1 MKYTTIFF
9 DLDDTLIDTALN
21 SKQVLE
27 EVYTDY
33 TINRYYPAF
42 DDFFNKYQGINLHL
56 WDQYEQNLISK
67 EDLKKGRFQQA
78 LRDFTSITTEQ
89 SLDMNNDFMGRVS
102 NKTNVIDGVVN
113 ILEYLKPK
121 YHLYI
126 ISNGFVEVQDKKI
139 KNAGLDSYFKNVFLS
154 DHVGKNKPHP
164 LIFNYALKKA
174 DTTSKDCIMI
184 GDNINTDII
193 GAKNLGIDQIWFNP
207 KNKADTDNIAPT
219 YTVESLKDIR
229 EIL

>member
-33 TINRYYPAF
+33 TINKFYPTF
-42 DDFFNKYQGINLHL
+42 DDFYTKYQRINLHL

-67 EDLKKGRFQQA
+67 EELKKGRFQQA
-78 LRDFTSITTEQ
+78 LSEFTTISTEQ
-89 SLDMNNDFMGRVS
+89 SLEMNSDFMGRVS
-102 NKTNVIDGVVN
+102 NKKNIIEGVEA

-126 ISNGFVEVQDKKI
+126 ISNGFLEVQDKKI
-139 KNAGLDSYFKNVFLS
+139 KNAGLDSYFKDVFLS

-164 LIFNYALKKA
+164 LLFNHALKKA
-174 DTTSKDCIMI
+174 GTTSEDCIMI

-207 KNKADTDNIAPT
+207 QDTKDINNIAPT
-219 YTVESLKDIR
+219 YTVKVLNDIKA
-229 EIL
+229 IL

>member
-9 DLDDTLIDTALN
+9 DLDDTLIDTSLN

-33 TINRYYPAF
+33 TINKYYPTF
-42 DDFFNKYQGINLHL
+42 DDFYNKYQSINLHL

-67 EDLKKGRFQQA
+67 EELKKGRFQQS
-78 LRDFTSITTEQ
+78 LREFTSITTEQ
-89 SLDMNNDFMGRVS
+89 SLEMNNDFMGRVS
-102 NKTNVIDGVVN
+102 DKKNIIEGVEN
-113 ILEYLKPK
+113 ILEYLQPK

-126 ISNGFVEVQDKKI
+126 ISNGFLEVQDKKI
-139 KNAGLDSYFKNVFLS
+139 KNAGLDTYFKDVFLS

-164 LIFNYALKKA
+164 LLFNHALKKA
-174 DTTSKDCIMI
+174 NTTSNDCVMI
-184 GDNINTDII
+184 GDNISTDII

-207 KNKADTDNIAPT
+207 KNTKDTDKIEPT
-219 YTVESLKDIR
+219 YTIRTLNDIR
-229 EIL
+229 TIL

>member
-33 TINRYYPAF
+33 RINKYYPTF
-42 DDFFNKYQGINLHL
+42 SDFFEKYKSINLHL

-67 EDLKKGRFQQA
+67 EELKKGRFQQA

-89 SLDMNNDFMGRVS
+89 SLEMNNDFMGRVS
-102 NKTNVIDGVVN
+102 NKKNIIEGVEG
-113 ILEYLKPK
+113 ILEYLHPK
-121 YHLYI
+121 YRLYI
-126 ISNGFVEVQDKKI
+126 ISNGFLEVQDKKI
-139 KNAGLDSYFKNVFLS
+139 KNAGLDSYFKDVFLS

-164 LIFNYALKKA
+164 LIFNYALKEA
-174 DTTSKDCIMI
+174 NTTTQECIMI

-207 KNKADTDNIAPT
+207 KDTRDTNSITPT
-219 YTVESLKDIR
+219 YTVKTLHDIKS
-229 EIL
+229 IL

>member
-33 TINRYYPAF
+33 MINKYYPNF
-42 DDFFNKYQGINLHL
+42 SDFFQKYQSINLHL

-67 EDLKKGRFQQA
+67 EELKKGRFQQA

-89 SLDMNNDFMGRVS
+89 SLEMNNDFMGRVS
-102 NKTNVIDGVVN
+102 NKKNIIEGVKG
-113 ILEYLKPK
+113 ILEYLQPK
-121 YHLYI
+121 YCLYI
-126 ISNGFVEVQDKKI
+126 ISNGFLEVQDKKI
-139 KNAGLDSYFKNVFLS
+139 KNAGLDSYFKDVFLS
-154 DHVGKNKPHP
+154 DHVGENKPHP
-164 LIFNYALKKA
+164 LIFNYALKEA
-174 DTTSKDCIMI
+174 NTTTKDCIMI

-207 KNKADTDNIAPT
+207 KDITDANSIAPT
-219 YTVESLKDIR
+219 YTVKTLHDIKV
-229 EIL
+229 IL

>member
-27 EVYTDY
+27 EVYMDY
-33 TINRYYPAF
+33 SIHKYYSAF
-42 DDFFNKYQGINLHL
+42 DDFYKKYQSINLHL

-67 EDLKKGRFQQA
+67 EELKKGRFEQS
-78 LRDFTSITTEQ
+78 LRDFTSISTEQ
-89 SLDMNNDFMGRVS
+89 SMEMNNDFMGRVS
-102 NKTNVIDGVVN
+102 NKKNIIEGVET
-113 ILEYLKPK
+113 ILDYLQPK
-121 YHLYI
+121 YLLYI
-126 ISNGFVEVQDKKI
+126 ISNGFLEVQDKKI
-139 KNAGLDSYFKNVFLS
+139 KNAGLDSYFKGVFLS

-164 LIFNYALKKA
+164 LIFNHALKEA
-174 DTTSKDCIMI
+174 NTTSTDCIMI

-207 KNKADTDNIAPT
+207 KDMKDAGNIAPT
-219 YTVESLKDIR
+219 YTVKTLHDIR
-229 EIL
+229 TIL

>member
-33 TINRYYPAF
+33 TINKYYPVF
-42 DDFFNKYQGINLHL
+42 EDFYHKYQSINVRL

-67 EDLKKGRFQQA
+67 EELKRERFQQA
-78 LRDFTSITTEQ
+78 LQEFTTISTDQ
-89 SLDMNNDFMGRVS
+89 SLEMNNDFMGRVT
-102 NKTNVIDGVVN
+102 NKTNIIEGVQN

-121 YHLYI
+121 YRLYI
-126 ISNGFVEVQDKKI
+126 ISNGFLEVQDKKI
-139 KNAGLDSYFKNVFLS
+139 KNAGLESFFTDVFLS

-164 LIFNYALKKA
+164 LIFNYAVKEA
-174 DTTSKDCIMI
+174 GTTIENSIMI

-207 KNKADTDNIAPT
+207 KDMADKNNIAPT
-219 YTVESLKDIR
+219 YTVRILNDIKA
-229 EIL
+229 IL

>member
-33 TINRYYPAF
+33 TIDKYYPSF
-42 DDFFNKYQGINLHL
+42 NDFYQKYQSINLHL

-67 EDLKKGRFQQA
+67 EELKTGRFKQA
-78 LRDFTSITTEQ
+78 LNDFTSISTEQ
-89 SLDMNNDFMGRVS
+89 SLEMNNDFMGRVS
-102 NKTNVIDGVVN
+102 NKKNIIEGVED
-113 ILEYLKPK
+113 ILEYLQPK

-126 ISNGFVEVQDKKI
+126 ISNGFLEVQDKKI
-139 KNAGLDSYFKNVFLS
+139 KNAGLDSYFKDVFLS

-164 LIFNYALKKA
+164 MIFNYALKESS
-174 DTTSKDCIMI
+174 TSSTDCIMI

-193 GAKNLGIDQIWFNP
+193 GAKNIGIDQIWFNP
-207 KNKADTDNIAPT
+207 KSMVDSSNVAPT
-219 YTVESLKDIR
+219 YTVKTLNDIKT
-229 EIL
+229 IL

>member
-33 TINRYYPAF
+33 TINNYYSTF
-42 DDFFNKYQGINLHL
+42 EDFYHKYQSINLHL

-67 EDLKKGRFQQA
+67 DELKKGRFQQA
-78 LRDFTSITTEQ
+78 LGEFTAISTEQ

-102 NKTNVIDGVVN
+102 NKTNIIEGVEN
-113 ILEYLKPK
+113 ILDYLKPK
-121 YHLYI
+121 YRLYI
-126 ISNGFVEVQDKKI
+126 ISNGFLEVQDKKI
-139 KNAGLDSYFKNVFLS
+139 KNAGLASYFKDVFLS

-164 LIFNYALKKA
+164 LLFNYALKEA
-174 DTTSKDCIMI
+174 GTTIEDSIMI

-193 GAKNLGIDQIWFNP
+193 GAKKLGIDQIWFNP
-207 KNKADTDNIAPT
+207 KDITDTNNIAPT
-219 YTVESLKDIR
+219 YTIKALNDIKA
-229 EIL
+229 IL